1 MLIRIYKA
9 VQTLLLIAVVTIIA
23 ALFSVIVFLD
33 MNPYV
38 IVSGSMEPEL
48 PVGSLCLIDCQQKE
62 PETGDIIS
70 YKAGDSVITHRVIE
84 VTDEGYVTK
93 GDANNSKDPGIV
105 KPKQVFGTC
114 VFNIPK
120 AGYADMFFR
129 SLKGIVLTITFVIC
143 FSLLGRL
150 LENRRE

>member
-70 YKAGDSVITHRVIE
+70 YKAGDSVITHRVAE

-93 GDANNSKDPGIV
+93 GDANNSKDPGLV
-105 KPKQVFGTC
+105 KPKQIFGTC
-114 VFNIPK
+114 VFSIPK
-120 AGYADMFFR
+120 AGYAVMFFR
-129 SLKGIVLTITFVIC
+129 SPKGIVLTITFVIC

>member
-9 VQTLLLIAVVTIIA
+9 VQTLILIEVVAIIA

-48 PVGSLCLIDCQQKE
+48 PVGSLCMIDCQQKE

-70 YKAGDSVITHRVIE
+70 YKAGDSVITHRVVE

-93 GDANNSKDPGIV
+93 GDANDTKDPGIV
-105 KPKQVFGTC
+105 KPKQVFGTY

-120 AGYADMFFR
+120 AGYAVMFFR

-150 LENRRE
+150 IENTR

>member
-9 VQTLLLIAVVTIIA
+9 VQTLLLIAVVAIIA
-23 ALFSVIVFLD
+23 ALFSAIVFFD

-38 IVSGSMEPEL
+38 ILSGSMEPEL
-48 PVGSLCLIDCQQKE
+48 PVGSLCMIDCQQKE
-62 PETGDIIS
+62 PDEGDIIS
-70 YKAGDSVITHRVIE
+70 YKAGDSFITHRVVE

-93 GDANNSKDPGIV
+93 GDANDSKDPGVV

-114 VFNIPK
+114 VFSIPK
-120 AGYADMFFR
+120 AGYAVMFLR

-150 LENRRE
+150 LENRR

>member
-9 VQTLLLIAVVTIIA
+9 VQTLLLIAVMTIIA

-48 PVGSLCLIDCQQKE
+48 PVGSLCFIDCQQKE

-70 YKAGDSVITHRVIE
+70 YKAGDSVITHRVAE

-93 GDANNSKDPGIV
+93 GDANNSKDPGLV
-105 KPKQVFGTC
+105 KPDRKSV
-114 VFNIPK
+114 V
-120 AGYADMFFR
+120 
-129 SLKGIVLTITFVIC
+129 
-143 FSLLGRL
+143 
-150 LENRRE
+150 

>member
-9 VQTLLLIAVVTIIA
+9 VQTLLLIAVVAIIA
-23 ALFSVIVFLD
+23 ALFSAIVFFD

-48 PVGSLCLIDCQQKE
+48 PVGSLCMIDCQQKE
-62 PETGDIIS
+62 PDEGDIIS
-70 YKAGDSVITHRVIE
+70 YKAGDSVITHRVVE

-93 GDANNSKDPGIV
+93 GDANDSRDPGVV
-105 KPKQVFGTC
+105 KQKQVFGTC
-114 VFNIPK
+114 VFSIPK
-120 AGYADMFFR
+120 AGYAVMFLR
-129 SLKGIVLTITFVIC
+129 SLKGIVLIITFVIC

-150 LENRRE
+150 LENRR

>member
-9 VQTLLLIAVVTIIA
+9 VQTLLLIAVVAIIA

-48 PVGSLCLIDCQQKE
+48 PVGSLCMIDCQQKE
-62 PETGDIIS
+62 PDAGDIIS

-93 GDANNSKDPGIV
+93 GDANDSKDPGIV
-105 KPKQVFGTC
+105 KQKQVFGTC
-114 VFNIPK
+114 VFSIPK
-120 AGYADMFFR
+120 AGYAVMFFR
-129 SLKGIVLTITFVIC
+129 SLKGSVLTITFVIC

>member
-62 PETGDIIS
+62 PEEGDIIS

-93 GDANNSKDPGIV
+93 GDANDSNDPGVV
-105 KPKQVFGTC
+105 KQKQVFGTY
-114 VFNIPK
+114 VFSIPK
-120 AGYADMFFR
+120 AGYAVMFFR

>member
-48 PVGSLCLIDCQQKE
+48 PVGSLCFIDCQQKE
-62 PETGDIIS
+62 SETGDIIS

-84 VTDEGYVTK
+84 VTDEG
-93 GDANNSKDPGIV
+93 
-105 KPKQVFGTC
+105 FGTY

-120 AGYADMFFR
+120 AGYAVMFFR

-150 LENRRE
+150 LENTR

>member
-9 VQTLLLIAVVTIIA
+9 VQTLLLIAVLAIIT
-23 ALFSVIVFLD
+23 ALFSMIVFFD

-48 PVGSLCLIDCQQKE
+48 PVGSLCMIDCQQKE
-62 PETGDIIS
+62 PEAGDIIS
-70 YKAGDSVITHRVIE
+70 YKAGDSVITHRVVE

-93 GDANNSKDPGIV
+93 GDANDSKDPGVV
-105 KPKQVFGTC
+105 KQKQVFGTC
-114 VFNIPK
+114 AFSIPK
-120 AGYADMFFR
+120 AGYAVMFLR

-150 LENRRE
+150 LENRR

>member
-9 VQTLLLIAVVTIIA
+9 VQTLLLIAVVAIIT
-23 ALFSVIVFLD
+23 ALFSMVVFFD

-48 PVGSLCLIDCQQKE
+48 PVGSLCMIDCQQKE
-62 PETGDIIS
+62 PDEGDIIS
-70 YKAGDSVITHRVIE
+70 YKAGDSVITHRVVE

-93 GDANNSKDPGIV
+93 GDANDAKDPGLV
-105 KPKQVFGTC
+105 KQKQVFGTC

-120 AGYADMFFR
+120 AGYAVMFLR

-143 FSLLGRL
+143 FGLLGRL
-150 LENRRE
+150 LESRRE

>member
-1 MLIRIYKA
+1 MLISIYKA
-9 VQTLLLIAVVTIIA
+9 VQSLLLMAVVTIIA

-48 PVGSLCLIDCQQKE
+48 PVGSLCFIDCQQKE
-62 PETGDIIS
+62 PEAGDIIS
-70 YKAGDSVITHRVIE
+70 YKAGDSVITHRVAEI
-84 VTDEGYVTK
+84 TDEGYVTK
-93 GDANNSKDPGIV
+93 GDANDSKDPGLV
-105 KPKQVFGTC
+105 KPKQIFGTC
-114 VFNIPK
+114 VFSIPK
-120 AGYADMFFR
+120 AGYAVMFFR
-129 SLKGIVLTITFVIC
+129 SPKGIVLTITFVIC

>member
-9 VQTLLLIAVVTIIA
+9 VQTLLLIAVVAIIA
-23 ALFSVIVFLD
+23 ALFSAIVFFD

-48 PVGSLCLIDCQQKE
+48 PVGSLCMIDCQQKE
-62 PETGDIIS
+62 PDEGDIIS
-70 YKAGDSVITHRVIE
+70 YKAGDSVITHRVVE

-93 GDANNSKDPGIV
+93 GDANDSKDPGVV
-105 KPKQVFGTC
+105 KQKQVFGIC
-114 VFNIPK
+114 VFSIPK
-120 AGYADMFFR
+120 AGYAVMFLR
-129 SLKGIVLTITFVIC
+129 SLKGIILTITFVIC

-150 LENRRE
+150 LESRRE

>member
-9 VQTLLLIAVVTIIA
+9 VQTLLLIAVVAIIA
-23 ALFSVIVFLD
+23 ALFSVIVFFD

-48 PVGSLCLIDCQQKE
+48 PVGSLCMIDCQQKE
-62 PETGDIIS
+62 PEAGDIIS

-93 GDANNSKDPGIV
+93 GDENDSKDPGLV

-114 VFNIPK
+114 VFSIPK
-120 AGYADMFFR
+120 AGYAVMFLR

-150 LENRRE
+150 LESRRE

>member
-48 PVGSLCLIDCQQKE
+48 PVGSLCFIDCQQKE

-105 KPKQVFGTC
+105 KQKQVFGTC
-114 VFNIPK
+114 VFSIPK
-120 AGYADMFFR
+120 AGYAVMFFR

-143 FSLLGRL
+143 FGILGRL
-150 LENRRE
+150 IENRRE

>member
-9 VQTLLLIAVVTIIA
+9 VQTLLLIAVMTIIA

-48 PVGSLCLIDCQQKE
+48 PVGSLCFIDCQQKE
-62 PETGDIIS
+62 TETGDIIS
-70 YKAGDSVITHRVIE
+70 YKAGDSVITHRVAE

-93 GDANNSKDPGIV
+93 GDANDSKDPGIV
-105 KPKQVFGTC
+105 KPKQIFGTC
-114 VFNIPK
+114 VFSIPK
-120 AGYADMFFR
+120 AGYAVMFFR
-129 SLKGIVLTITFVIC
+129 SPKGIVLTITFVIC

>member
-9 VQTLLLIAVVTIIA
+9 VQTLLLIAVVAIIT
-23 ALFSVIVFLD
+23 ALFSAIVFFD

-48 PVGSLCLIDCQQKE
+48 PVGSLCMIDCQQKE
-62 PETGDIIS
+62 PEAGDIIS

-93 GDANNSKDPGIV
+93 GDANDSKDPGLV
-105 KPKQVFGTC
+105 KQKQVFGTC
-114 VFNIPK
+114 VFSIPK
-120 AGYADMFFR
+120 AGYAVIFFR
-129 SLKGIVLTITFVIC
+129 SLKGIILTITFVIC

-150 LENRRE
+150 LESRRE

>member
-48 PVGSLCLIDCQQKE
+48 PVGSLCMIDCQQKE
-62 PETGDIIS
+62 PEAGDIIS

-93 GDANNSKDPGIV
+93 GYANDSKDPGIV
-105 KPKQVFGTC
+105 KQKQVFGTC
-114 VFNIPK
+114 VFSIPK
-120 AGYADMFFR
+120 AGYAVMFFR
-129 SLKGIVLTITFVIC
+129 SLKGIILTITFVIC

>member
-9 VQTLLLIAVVTIIA
+9 VQTLLLIAVVAIIT
-23 ALFSVIVFLD
+23 ALFSVIVFFD

-48 PVGSLCLIDCQQKE
+48 PVGSLCMIDCQQKV
-62 PETGDIIS
+62 PDKGDIIS

-93 GDANNSKDPGIV
+93 GDANDSKDPGVV
-105 KPKQVFGTC
+105 KQKQVFGTC
-114 VFNIPK
+114 VFSIPK
-120 AGYADMFFR
+120 AGYAVMFFR
-129 SLKGIVLTITFVIC
+129 SLKGIVFTITFVIC
-143 FSLLGRL
+143 FGLLGRL

>member
-23 ALFSVIVFLD
+23 TLFSVIVFLD

-48 PVGSLCLIDCQQKE
+48 PVGSLCMIDCQQKE

-93 GDANNSKDPGIV
+93 GDANDSKDPGIV
-105 KPKQVFGTC
+105 KQKQVFGTC
-114 VFNIPK
+114 VFSIPK
-120 AGYADMFFR
+120 AGYAVMFFR
-129 SLKGIVLTITFVIC
+129 SLKGSVLTITFVIC
-143 FSLLGRL
+143 FSLFGRL

>member
-48 PVGSLCLIDCQQKE
+48 PVGSLCMIDCQQKVPDE
-62 PETGDIIS
+62 GDIIS
-70 YKAGDSVITHRVIE
+70 YNAGDSVITHRVAE

-93 GDANNSKDPGIV
+93 GDANDSKDPGIV
-105 KPKQVFGTC
+105 KQKQVFGTC
-114 VFNIPK
+114 VFSIPK
-120 AGYADMFFR
+120 AGYAVMFFR
-129 SLKGIVLTITFVIC
+129 SLKGSVLTITFVIC